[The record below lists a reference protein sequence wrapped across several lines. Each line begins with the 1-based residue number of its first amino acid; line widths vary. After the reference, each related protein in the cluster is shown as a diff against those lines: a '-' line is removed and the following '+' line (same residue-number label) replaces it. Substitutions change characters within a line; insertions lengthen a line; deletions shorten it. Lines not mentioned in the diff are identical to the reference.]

1 MYFLCNQLEWLC
13 FSCFNNVEVKYA
25 CEEGNSQG
33 GMRRFRR
40 SLSVGTCAPASVR
53 HSWKVLQV
61 LSCKELYVHHPG

>member
-1 MYFLCNQLEWLC
+1 M
-13 FSCFNNVEVKYA
+13 EVKYA